1 MVHLNYDF
9 KSLIS
14 YDISSTSL
22 ILSSCAFGYCNMN
35 KKKINFAYKSSSC
48 IAFGFLP
55 KTLDYKLG
63 SRSHTDDDDSEHVLD
78 TCYVLGPVLSALQSP
93 ILLIAL

>member
-1 MVHLNYDF
+1 
-9 KSLIS
+9 
-14 YDISSTSL
+14 
-22 ILSSCAFGYCNMN
+22 MN

-48 IAFGFLP
+48 IILGFLP
-55 KTLDYKLG
+55 KTVDYKLG
-63 SRSHTDDDDSEHVLD
+63 DRSHTDDGSERVLD